1 MSEVTVEG
9 DNVVQILRNKAGLG
23 KEVVD
28 DYGDSDYVLGETTGS
43 RLMDNIKRQQNL
55 SADRLD
61 ELARMSTEQYQQH
74 QQKQQ
79 QQQFPTWSDNNT
91 MSTMVDDALNSAMS
105 ATRTSVAMNFTSF
118 APFGSG
124 SFASGGGSFVNTSF
138 ASASFGG
145 TSSFGGASSFGG
157 GSGGGGGGGMSSFG
171 GNMQSN
177 FNAFGST
184 SAQANFNAFGSTS
197 MQSNFNNFGSSSVT
211 PPISTFA
218 SHDVNDNAT
227 ISTFGGQTT
236 SITTTPGGV
245 ATTGLSPMDDVTT
258 AMGSL
263 SVQPLDG
270 MIATQPSAPS
280 MPLPSTLS
288 FRSGKHVNTAVASSL
303 SSMPASSSNSA
314 VPSIAEEEEQDYAEE
329 QQQQLQQQQQQQQ
342 QHHHQQQQQE
352 EQIANPIHQVI
363 SASSLASE
371 MMIQDMLKIES
382 EINHLEGTSL
392 PPVLPFYGIQH

>member
-9 DNVVQILRNKAGLG
+9 DNVVRILRNKVGLG
-23 KEVVD
+23 KEVVN
-28 DYGDSDYVLGETTGS
+28 DYGGNDYVLGETTGS
-43 RLMDNIKRQQNL
+43 KLMDNIKRQQNL
-55 SADRLD
+55 SSDRLD

-74 QQKQQ
+74 QQQQQ

-157 GSGGGGGGGMSSFG
+157 GGGVGMSSFGG

-197 MQSNFNNFGSSSVT
+197 MQSNFNTFGSSSVT

-218 SHDVNDNAT
+218 SHDINDTAT
-227 ISTFGGQTT
+227 VSTFGGQIT
-236 SITTTPGGV
+236 STMTTPGGV
-245 ATTGLSPMDDVTT
+245 STGLSPLDDVTT

-263 SVQPLDG
+263 LVQPLDG
-270 MIATQPSAPS
+270 MMATQPSAPS

-288 FRSGKHVNTAVASSL
+288 FRSGKHVNTAI
-303 SSMPASSSNSA
+303 ASSSSSVSVSA
-314 VPSIAEEEEQDYAEE
+314 SNNIVPSIAEEEEEQDYAEE
-329 QQQQLQQQQQQQQ
+329 QQELEQEQQQP
-342 QHHHQQQQQE
+342 
-352 EQIANPIHQVI
+352 ANPIHHVI
-363 SASSLASE
+363 SDSSLASE
-371 MMIQDMLKIES
+371 AMIQEMLKLES
-382 EINHLEGTSL
+382 DINHLEGTNL
-392 PPVLPFYGIQH
+392 PPVLPIYCTQR